1 MATHSM
7 IITFLGGITL
17 FMYGMALASDYLQK
31 LAANRVRQLM
41 NHLQDKKFLAVGG
54 GALLTVLLQS
64 SGAVTTMLVNL
75 ASAGVVNLSQV
86 MGVIVGSA
94 IGSTFTVQIIS
105 FNLSQWGLGILI
117 VSFAVFFIT
126 KQRVLKN
133 IMGVAIGFGLLFFG
147 IELMSLATNEFRSYK
162 QILDILEFIK
172 GQPFVAVLLTATIT
186 GFVHSSAV
194 VIGFAMTLAQTNLIG
209 IDDAIYWIYGANI
222 GTTATALLAAVGTN
236 HVGRQVAWAHFF
248 YKIGSVIIFLP
259 FTAMFAEWMLTVDP
273 IESRAIAN
281 SHTIFNI
288 ISAMLFLPFLGTGV
302 KLVEKYFPPRE
313 DEKEFGPKYINKESR
328 VAYTIAYAQSLREAL
343 RMGDIV
349 AAMVQDSIKLF
360 ESQNPDLIEDLHARD
375 TKVDILFREI
385 KSFLVRFSDESGHF
399 SNHVLE
405 LLAFVT
411 DIENA
416 ADIVDKNLVELCEKK
431 QALQL
436 EFSHQGWLELQELH
450 RTVCETLTAS
460 LSCVQLQDKTLA
472 TEVIAKKR
480 QLRMLERKMRES
492 HLERLNRG
500 LRESINTSSI
510 HLELLSDWRRIASLF
525 SNHAYGLLN
534 EEKLGNGHAS

>member
-1 MATHSM
+1 MASHSM
-7 IITFLGGITL
+7 LINLMGGVTL
-17 FMYGMALASDYLQK
+17 FMYGMSLASEYLQK

-41 NHLQDKKFLAVGG
+41 NHLADRKLFAVGG
-54 GALLTVLLQS
+54 GVLLTILLQS

-105 FNLSQWGLGILI
+105 FNLAQWGLSILI
-117 VSFAVFFIT
+117 VSFAIFFIT
-126 KQRVLKN
+126 KQRFLKN
-133 IMGVAIGFGLLFFG
+133 IMGVAIGFGLLFYG
-147 IELMSLATNEFRSYK
+147 IELMSAATSEFRSYK
-162 QILDILEFIK
+162 QVTEVLEYIK
-172 GQPFVAVLLTATIT
+172 GQPFVAVLITALIT

-194 VIGFAMTLAQTNLIG
+194 VIGFAMTLAASQLIG
-209 IDDAIYWIYGANI
+209 IEDAMYWIYGANI

-236 HVGRQVAWAHFF
+236 HVGRQVAWSHFF
-248 YKIGSVIIFLP
+248 YKIGSVVIFLP
-259 FTAMFAEWMLTVDP
+259 FTQMFADWMLVVDP
-273 IESRAIAN
+273 IEARAIAN

-288 ISAMLFLPFLGTGV
+288 ISAAVFLPFLNIGV
-302 KLVEKYFPPRE
+302 RITEKMIPPRE
-313 DEKEFGPKYINKESR
+313 DEKEFGTKYINKDSR
-328 VAYTIAYAQSLREAL
+328 VAYTIAYAQSMREAL

-349 AAMVQDSIKLF
+349 NSMVQDSVKLF
-360 ESQNPDLIEDLHARD
+360 ESQNPDLIEDLHLRD
-375 TKVDILFREI
+375 NKVDLLFREI

-399 SNHVLE
+399 NNNVLE

-411 DIENA
+411 DLENA
-416 ADIVDKNLVELCEKK
+416 ADIVDKNLIELSEKK
-431 QALQL
+431 QSLQL
-436 EFSHQGWLELQELH
+436 EFSHQGWIELQDLH
-450 RTVCETLTAS
+450 RTVCETITAS
-460 LSCVQLQDKTLA
+460 LSCVQLQDKALA
-472 TEVIAKKR
+472 GEVIAKKR
-480 QLRMLERKMRES
+480 QLRTLERNMRES

-534 EEKLGNGHAS
+534 EEKNTPGR